1 MKWACGPTLARGSL
15 HMGPM
20 HLDTWGPVGSLTHG
34 GSAGSKC
41 EGVWFQKPPQGR
53 RPEQLV
59 LCGPTPAVF
68 PTWGEG

>member
-1 MKWACGPTLARGSL
+1 
-15 HMGPM
+15 MGPM

-59 LCGPTPAVF
+59 LCGPTPCSVSHV
-68 PTWGEG
+68 GRRVRIN